1 MRERDRPGAANVGLI
16 DTVARYALDAGYHV
30 VLEGILYADHYGD
43 MPAQL
48 RADHRGPTHS
58 RFQRVPCRRHS
69 TQAVRHALY
78 RHIAAKCAK
87 IAEEAVLV
95 FARERKMDA
104 SDELLRGADPAA
116 LLTLDGAIRGLNAAM
131 ATALGRPTEQCL
143 GLDFGEQCPGGDFG
157 DLLPASQRMSAE
169 SLVVQAA
176 RSKAVAMRVLE
187 FPRPGG
193 APVACLIEARQ
204 VKDPARD
211 EQLVWVHALDAR
223 NDLASLLIPFRLA
236 TEAADLGLWMYSP
249 HERQLEWLGGAP
261 FLAALFPD
269 PTVSLS
275 IVISAVHPDDREAL
289 RQLLRSASTQQSSW
303 VKLRYLPL
311 HDAWHQ
317 LAAQTCRIQLGY
329 GGPERIFGVV
339 RDETKQEKRKEKAR
353 AALTA
358 ERQRA
363 KDIADFSSALITAA
377 TEQELQQIALT
388 RLAATFGATGALL
401 ALVDEGR
408 LRVSTDA
415 GIAMWEA
422 GPLDGLPL
430 DHPSPLP
437 EAIRTGKPQF
447 IPDRRDY
454 IHRWPHGAEFPR
466 LGRLGS
472 DYAVSITPLSET
484 GNQPLGAWLVTHGSG
499 YRPSMD
505 EMTLMGTLADLA
517 GQALRRIRL
526 QQARV
531 ELATALQKTM
541 LPTLPEH
548 LPGLEVAARYQ
559 PSRDGLD
566 IGGDWYDAFVMPDG
580 TVAMEIGDVQGHDV
594 DAAAFMGQ
602 VRLSMRAIAAQEPD
616 PGTLLMRTNEL
627 LVTMDPPRFASCTM
641 LHLDPRDGR
650 VTGTSAGH
658 VPLLCARK
666 DGSHRIHELP
676 GGPVLG
682 VVPDTEYREETFTLD
697 TDSALIMVT
706 DGVVEGPG
714 LTLEAGLERAGTLA
728 GAALH
733 DGLNAEE
740 TADRI
745 LDAAVAVDHLDDVA
759 VLVIRRT

>member
-1 MRERDRPGAANVGLI
+1 
-16 DTVARYALDAGYHV
+16 
-30 VLEGILYADHYGD
+30 
-43 MPAQL
+43 
-48 RADHRGPTHS
+48 
-58 RFQRVPCRRHS
+58 
-69 TQAVRHALY
+69 
-78 RHIAAKCAK
+78 
-87 IAEEAVLV
+87 
-95 FARERKMDA
+95 MDA
-104 SDELLRGADPAA
+104 LDELLRGADPAA
-116 LLTLDGAIRGLNAAM
+116 LLTLDGAILGLNAAM
-131 ATALGRPTEQCL
+131 ATALGGPEEQCL
-143 GLDFGEQCPGGDFG
+143 GRDFDEQRLGGDFG

-169 SLVVQAA
+169 SLVAQAA

-187 FPRPGG
+187 FPGPGD

-211 EQLVWVHALDAR
+211 EPLVWVHALDAR

-236 TEAADLGLWMYSP
+236 TEAADLGLWMYAP
-249 HERQLEWLGGAP
+249 QGRQLEWLGGAP
-261 FLAALFPD
+261 SLAALFPA

-275 IVISAVHPDDREAL
+275 RVISAVHADDREAL
-289 RQLLRSASTQQSSW
+289 RQLLRSTSTRQPSW
-303 VKLRYLPL
+303 VKLRYLPQ

-317 LAAQTCRIQLGY
+317 LAAQTIRIQLGY

-339 RDETKQEKRKEKAR
+339 RDDTKQAKRKEKAQ

-388 RLAATFGATGALL
+388 RLAATFGATGALF
-401 ALVDEGR
+401 ALVDDGR

-422 GPLDGLPL
+422 GPLHGLPL
-430 DHPSPLP
+430 DHPSPVP
-437 EAIRTGKPQF
+437 EAIRTGTPQF
-447 IPDRRDY
+447 IAGLRDY
-454 IHRWPHGAEFPR
+454 IHRWPQGAEFPR
-466 LGRLGS
+466 LARLGS
-472 DYAVSITPLSET
+472 DYAVSITPLSEA

-499 YRPSMD
+499 YRPSLD

-531 ELATALQKTM
+531 ELATALQQTM

-548 LPGLEVAARYQ
+548 LAGLEVAARYR
-559 PSRDGLD
+559 PSRHGLD
-566 IGGDWYDAFVMPDG
+566 IGGDWYDAFVMSDG
-580 TVAMEIGDVQGHDV
+580 AIAVEIGDAQGHDV
-594 DAAAFMGQ
+594 ASAALMGQ
-602 VRLSMRAIAAQEPD
+602 VRLSMRAIAAHEPD
-616 PGTLLMRTNEL
+616 PATVLTRTNEL
-627 LVTMDPPRFASCTM
+627 LVTMQAARFASCTM
-641 LHLDPRDGR
+641 LHLDPHDGQ
-650 VTGTSAGH
+650 VTGASAGH
-658 VPLLCARK
+658 VPLLCAYK
-666 DGSHRIHELP
+666 DGSHSIHELP
-676 GGPVLG
+676 GGPLLG

-697 TDSALIMVT
+697 KDSALIMVT

-733 DGLNAEE
+733 DGLNTEE

-745 LDAAVAVDHLDDVA
+745 LDAAVAVDHADDVA
-759 VLVIRRT
+759 VLVIQRT